1 MHSNS
6 TPAPAA
12 RCDATHCIC
21 VCRQALQRRTH
32 EPPSCALWHIQR
44 PEHAHAALHH
54 SLHSTGRQAQG
65 QSLPRRVTNKA
76 HAEPQ
81 FCSGSSSSHARAATA
96 ADKYKASAEA
106 CRVPGVQQGTSHR
119 SSAATA
125 ATSVPGSHR
134 RTCCFQPCVLLMH
147 STRAATAADKHQ
159 GTSEASAARRV
170 SNKAHSALS
179 SAAAAVQLPC
189 HACAAFSAAC
199 CSCHA
204 AAG

>member
-1 MHSNS
+1 MQRTAHSGLHTSNVLRCS
-6 TPAPAA
+6 LCLCTQTPPLLLQLGVMPHTAYAYADKRCSGAHTNPPAA
-12 RCDATHCIC
+12 HCGTSRGPSTHMLRCNTRC
-21 VCRQALQRRTH
+21 T
-32 EPPSCALWHIQR
+32 PP
-44 PEHAHAALHH
+44 
-54 SLHSTGRQAQG
+54 GRQAQG

-147 STRAATAADKHQ
+147 STRAATAA
-159 GTSEASAARRV
+159 ASTRALQKLAARRV
-170 SNKAHSALS
+170 SNKAHSL
-179 SAAAAVQLPC
+179 
-189 HACAAFSAAC
+189 
-199 CSCHA
+199 
-204 AAG
+204 